1 MQLQC
6 PLGTIQSR
14 LARGRAKLKTRLEK
28 SGRVLSSAFAA
39 ASHSDGL
46 PSCPAP
52 QAWAEATV
60 RLAGEFGTQ
69 SPRDCGHGLRCAAN
83 QICRIIVLSKWK
95 VGAAMTVL
103 TAVFLSVQSARAL
116 PRT

>member
-39 ASHSDGL
+39 ANHSDGL

-60 RLAGEFGTQ
+60 RMAGQFATSKPARLRARPPSRWLFEYAAS
-69 SPRDCGHGLRCAAN
+69 SPCPDG
-83 QICRIIVLSKWK
+83 K
-95 VGAAMTVL
+95 
-103 TAVFLSVQSARAL
+103 SARQ
-116 PRT
+116 